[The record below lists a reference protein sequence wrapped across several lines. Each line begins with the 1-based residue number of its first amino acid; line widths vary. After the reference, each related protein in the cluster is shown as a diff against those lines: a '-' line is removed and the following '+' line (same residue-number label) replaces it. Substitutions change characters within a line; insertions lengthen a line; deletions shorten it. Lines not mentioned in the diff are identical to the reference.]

1 MRALRHQKQP
11 ETHLDRQQVVTQ
23 NRSGTTIE
31 ELDDDWDLGHSD
43 YFSPRDSDSSVIL
56 LKDLQVPD
64 AFQGPKTSIVR
75 NPTWSELSEPI
86 LADFMKTQSTSQALK
101 IEDKVKIA
109 HDSRCLVPRVSDQD
123 LRKADEL
130 FTMKWKCSASEDR
143 YSKVQSEDSD
153 SDSIPFRVTIPV
165 SRYKSIRSKISSPSD
180 VFDMESVF
188 EKVESMH
195 SESLQSESSSR
206 GKCNIPEHSEAANAE
221 KISELEGL
229 LENMWDQLETLTK
242 KNTALSEE
250 KKKMEESVTHF
261 QSTID
266 QLVTEVVRLE
276 DESEEKKTL
285 LKYIWEESQVAQQA
299 AKHRRKMLTS
309 LRKDHGNVLTKL
321 KLLQRQNKKKK
332 SHMASRSEGSIL
344 PNMTNKLDLKTTIAD
359 FMGES
364 PRSPP
369 DAFWSSYE
377 EKQKHLRAVNG
388 AVVKEERV
396 ILKPQSDVDDMLTKL
411 AQVDF
416 SEEKLFRVTIEEI
429 SPTKNNVTS
438 FEILEQDAD
447 ISELM
452 AAVRKIC
459 PHQQND
465 ESSGNM
471 FTPPNE
477 AAGYGEKVELSPSK
491 LFYNRL
497 SSSVP
502 PGGRNCR
509 LVRSRS
515 SARSKPTHF
524 KGRRSWSAPPNRSV
538 CMTLLRSLERLT
550 KPKTMD
556 TRERR
561 LSARIKKDAFTVIRR
576 LSLKEPSNETNIG
589 AEVDES
595 LQITLESA
603 DSSLMKSP
611 DRISNNQDSSKWRI
625 QTQSSISFES
635 HDWKMQKINRH
646 YKVKKIRRKRSKKR
660 VARGRVMYEAQR
672 CAAFSLSPSHRTIAL
687 SPEL

>member
-1 MRALRHQKQP
+1 MRPLRQQKLPGNQ
-11 ETHLDRQQVVTQ
+11 LDRQRVVAQQ
-23 NRSGTTIE
+23 NRLGTTIE
-31 ELDDDWDLGHSD
+31 ELDDDWEIGLPD

-56 LKDLQVPD
+56 LKDLQVPN

-86 LADFMKTQSTSQALK
+86 LADFMKSQSTAQALNM
-101 IEDKVKIA
+101 EDKVKIA
-109 HDSRCLVPRVSDQD
+109 HDSRCPTTGISDQD

-130 FTMKWKCSASEDR
+130 FTMKWKSTVSEDR
-143 YSKVQSEDSD
+143 YTKVQSEDSD
-153 SDSIPFRVTIPV
+153 SDSIPEVFRVTIPV
-165 SRYKSIRSKISSPSD
+165 SRWKSIRSKISSPSD
-180 VFDMESVF
+180 VFDMDSVF

-206 GKCNIPEHSEAANAE
+206 GKWNIPEHLEAANAE

-242 KNTALSEE
+242 NNNTLSEE

-309 LRKDHGNVLTKL
+309 LRKDHGKVLTKL

-344 PNMTNKLDLKTTIAD
+344 PCATNMLDLKTTIAD

-369 DAFWSSYE
+369 DTFIWE
-377 EKQKHLRAVNG
+377 EKQKHLHHVHRAL
-388 AVVKEERV
+388 VKEKRV

-416 SEEKLFRVTIEEI
+416 PEEKLFRVTIEEI
-429 SPTKNNVTS
+429 SPTKNTNVTS

-459 PHQQND
+459 PQQQND
-465 ESSGNM
+465 ESSGNLL
-471 FTPPNE
+471 TPANE
-477 AAGYGEKVELSPSK
+477 AAGYGEKVELGPSK
-491 LFYNRL
+491 LFYNRS

-509 LVRSRS
+509 LRRSRS
-515 SARSKPTHF
+515 SAISKPNHI

-550 KPKTMD
+550 KPKVMD

-561 LSARIKKDAFTVIRR
+561 LSARIKKDAFNVIRR
-576 LSLKEPSNETNIG
+576 LSMASNETDFE
-589 AEVDES
+589 AEVEDS

-603 DSSLMKSP
+603 DSPLMKSP
-611 DRISNNQDSSKWRI
+611 YRISNNQDSSKLRI

-635 HDWKMQKINRH
+635 HDWKMQEINRH
-646 YKVKKIRRKRSKKR
+646 YKVKKTRRKRSKRR
-660 VARGRVMYEAQR
+660 VARGRLMYEAER
-672 CAAFSLSPSHRTIAL
+672 SPSFTL
-687 SPEL
+687 VN